1 MKILVTGGCGNIGVH
16 LVDVLANKG
25 HFLRVLDK
33 DNEKLK
39 RWNQNNVETLA
50 GDFSDKNLIF
60 EAVEGMEAII
70 HLAWSFSADPVEL
83 FETDVRGYAYLLD
96 AAVKYNVKHVINA
109 STAVAYGKPQ
119 YTPVDEDHPRIVELA
134 RKPMY
139 ALAKLATEKL
149 GLIYAKQNNMAVNTT
164 MIWWAYGDEIGGKH
178 IRAMVK
184 DVIQKGEI
192 VIPKGC
198 GGSFLQLDDYIAGI
212 EGIIAKKPM
221 GQTYNFDTVYLTWEE
236 IAEIIVSQANP
247 QAKILPIPKEEWT
260 GSSFLT
266 DDWKF
271 CTAKA
276 QKELGYCSLYSKK
289 EAVEH
294 LGKALGTCIA
304 EVRTN
309 L

>member
-16 LVDVLANKG
+16 LVDVLASKG

-33 DNEKLK
+33 DAEKLK
-39 RWNQNNVETLA
+39 KWNSENIETLA
-50 GDFSDKNLIF
+50 GDFSDKDLIF
-60 EAVEGMEAII
+60 RSVEGMDAVI
-70 HLAWSFSADPVEL
+70 HLAWSFSSDPVEL
-83 FETDVRGYAYLLD
+83 FETDVKGYAHLLD
-96 AAVKYNVKHVINA
+96 AAVHHNVPNVINA

-119 YTPVDEDHPRIVELA
+119 YTPVDEEHPRVVELA

-149 GLIYAKQNNMAVNTT
+149 GLIYAMQNNMAVNTT

-192 VIPKGC
+192 VVPKDC

-212 EGIIAKKPM
+212 EAIIDKKPV
-221 GQTYNFDTVYLTWEE
+221 GQTYNFETVYLTWEE
-236 IAEIIVSQANP
+236 IAGIIVSKANP
-247 QAKILPIPKEEWT
+247 AAKIITVSKEEWQ

-271 CTAKA
+271 STVKA
-276 QKELGYCSLYSKK
+276 ETELGYRSIFTKE

-294 LGKALGTCIA
+294 LGKALEACIA
-304 EVRTN
+304 EVRAS